1 MHDFML
7 AKEIMDE
14 LQKIALE
21 KKLEKVKAVALEIG
35 TISMAHDGHGEHME
49 DIDPENLRFGLE
61 GIAKNTPFEGASF
74 VVNKTSGNNWKIIK
88 IEV

>member
-14 LQKIALE
+14 LQKIAE
-21 KKLEKVKAVALEIG
+21 AKKLERIKAVALEIG

-61 GIAKNTPFEGASF
+61 GIAKGTPYEGASF
-74 VVNKTSGNNWKIIK
+74 VINKVSGNNWKIINM
-88 IEV
+88 EV